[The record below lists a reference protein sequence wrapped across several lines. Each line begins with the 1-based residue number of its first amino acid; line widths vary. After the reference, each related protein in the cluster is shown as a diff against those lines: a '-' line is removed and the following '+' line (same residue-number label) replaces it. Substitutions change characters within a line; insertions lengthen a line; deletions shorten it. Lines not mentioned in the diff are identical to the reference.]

1 MKQMIDQTILD
12 IATHAISGDSFYKSI
27 STLNTQESKMLLN
40 DIDLI
45 SKTSKRFIVLVHP
58 DDSAEAHIVL
68 SDEEII
74 DLSNT
79 GTKFFRFS
87 MR

>member
-1 MKQMIDQTILD
+1 MFETILD
-12 IATHAISGDSFYKSI
+12 IARHSICGDSFYKSI
-27 STLNTQESKMLLN
+27 SALNTKESIMILN

-45 SKTSKRFIVLVHP
+45 LKTSKRFIVLVHP
-58 DDSAEAHIVL
+58 DDSAEAHVVL

-74 DLSNT
+74 ELSNG